1 MNDKR
6 SEIGEA
12 ILGLVLGIPAAIF
25 GYSLFVGSC
34 NFIGPGLPSLSECR
48 LVGSNFGL
56 AGIVLLSIGVL
67 TVVGSI
73 AVLIGRKTLRTPP
86 GQGFENSSSVFLCT
100 ADLSV
105 QRRHSGIV
113 EARG

>member
-1 MNDKR
+1 MLGSSMNAKR

-12 ILGLVLGIPAAIF
+12 ILGLVLGIPAIIF

-34 NFIGPGLPSLSECR
+34 NFVGPGLPSLSECR

-67 TVVGSI
+67 
-73 AVLIGRKTLRTPP
+73 VLIGRKTLRTPP
-86 GQGFENSSSVFLCT
+86 GQGFRNSSSKFLCT

-105 QRRHSGIV
+105 QRRQSSMV